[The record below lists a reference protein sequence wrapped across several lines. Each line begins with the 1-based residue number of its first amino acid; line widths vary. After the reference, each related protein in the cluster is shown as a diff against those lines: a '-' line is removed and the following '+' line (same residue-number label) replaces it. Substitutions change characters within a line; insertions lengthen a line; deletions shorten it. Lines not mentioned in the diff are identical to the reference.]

1 MLAIKWYHIWR
12 LRIWAEDNGSAI
24 VIFAVLLIA
33 AGAMSLGRTLQA
45 GEAQEQQ
52 TVVLIATPT
61 LGLLDPPPA
70 PLAVANVAT
79 LSRAVI
85 AYHDYQRP
93 ETATPLDA
101 GRAYSVVGRAGFEW
115 LLIDVGSGAPVWV
128 QAFDA
133 GLVVDGAV
141 ADLSPPPP
149 PTPAP
154 QIVIVREAQQQT
166 VYVAGPP
173 ADPRLAADL
182 QQASAPVDLLAV
194 NQAADVALPAACSE
208 DDAGRPK
215 CAKRNP

>member
-45 GEAQEQQ
+45 GETAPQ

-61 LGLLDPPPA
+61 LGLLDPEPA
-70 PLAVANVAT
+70 PLIVANVAT

-101 GRAYSVVGRAGFEW
+101 GRAYTVVGRAGFEW
-115 LLIDVGSGAPVWV
+115 LLLDVGSGAPVWV
-128 QAFDA
+128 RAFDA
-133 GLVVDGAV
+133 GLIVDGAV
-141 ADLSPPPP
+141 ADLAPPPAP
-149 PTPAP
+149 PAP
-154 QIVIVREAQQQT
+154 AVVVVREVQQQT
-166 VYVAGPP
+166 VYVPVQQEAPPVYSTAG
-173 ADPRLAADL
+173 AEH
-182 QQASAPVDLLAV
+182 PVAQPLV
-194 NQAADVALPAACSE
+194 VPQPGQKACDWDGDGECGGTSSG
-208 DDAGRPK
+208 DW
-215 CAKRNP
+215 